1 MLARSTRTASWRSWL
16 RPSDSLPAWVHDTL
30 DNVEI
35 LIDDEPPSGQRNLLG
50 LYEGIPL
57 TVRGDNYTGVLP
69 DKITLFAGP
78 MWREAGGDEDRLRAR
93 GSPHG
98 RP

>member
-1 MLARSTRTASWRSWL
+1 MPPLDQDRFMALVAEAV
-16 RPSDSLPAWVHDTL
+16 DSLPAWVHDTL

-57 TVRGDNYTGVLP
+57 TARGDNYYRGAARQDHAVR
-69 DKITLFAGP
+69 GP
-78 MWREAGGDEDRLRAR
+78 AVAR
-93 GSPHG
+93 S
-98 RP
+98 RW

>member
-1 MLARSTRTASWRSWL
+1 MPPLDQDRFMALVAEAV
-16 RPSDSLPAWVHDTL
+16 DSLPAWVHDTL

-57 TVRGDNYTGVLP
+57 TARGDNYTGVLP

-78 MWREAGGDEDRLRAR
+78 LWRRSRW
-93 GSPHG
+93 
-98 RP
+98 